1 MHYFSAY
8 VKLLH
13 QYGAI
18 FTYLNKGNIYNF
30 LI

>member
-1 MHYFSAY
+1 MHYLSAY

-13 QYGAI
+13 QYGAVT
-18 FTYLNKGNIYNF
+18 TYSHKGNIYNF